1 MYTDFRQN
9 AVGFIAI
16 TNTVR
21 IIVQTQLLLY
31 TQQTRHEM
39 NACRAVYAWV
49 KRLYRNLWLQYH
61 RHVDVGKH
69 YIKSAVDLRK
79 CL

>member
-1 MYTDFRQN
+1 MPLYHKTTAYMYTDFRQN

-31 TQQTRHEM
+31 TQQTRPH
-39 NACRAVYAWV
+39 AA
-49 KRLYRNLWLQYH
+49 LYML
-61 RHVDVGKH
+61 G
-69 YIKSAVDLRK
+69 
-79 CL
+79 